1 MAIGALMIGGERGI
15 FCRKMDKV
23 VLFQW
28 VNFYIPLFI
37 TYIRESLTCWYLYIF
52 YFSLLLRVSVTPY
65 RSCLAIAPSATSIKP
80 ITYSIITTS

>member
-1 MAIGALMIGGERGI
+1 LASKTPSRFVEPVRGLGRLSTQKKPPASVMRRIIFGGEGGI

-37 TYIRESLTCWYLYIF
+37 TYIRESLTC
-52 YFSLLLRVSVTPY
+52 
-65 RSCLAIAPSATSIKP
+65 
-80 ITYSIITTS
+80 